1 MPLRYLGDHAAAPAA
16 PAASAGPAMGRSAEV
31 ALATPEDRPQL
42 DQLER
47 SAFDT
52 DRISTRSWRRLLVSP
67 GARVFVC
74 RSDGTIAGAC
84 VVLHRKSA
92 SVARLYSLAVAPLS
106 RGSGLAARLLAAALS
121 DARQQ
126 GCAVLRLESRRD
138 NAGAHRLFQRHGFTP
153 SGTKPGYYQD
163 GEDALCFERDLF
175 DGKRASAPYA
185 VRHYAQTLDFT
196 CGPCA
201 LMMAMSAMDPSL
213 AMDQAAEIRIWRE
226 ATTVFMAAGH
236 GGCGPFG
243 LARSAWLRGFE
254 VSVYA
259 DAGASLFMN
268 SVRDQHKKDVIE
280 LVENDFRS
288 ELLAHQVALHA
299 SPVSAE
305 SLVAH
310 LRAGRLPIVLISLW
324 RLHGEKT
331 PHWVVIVGFDGAVFR
346 VLDPMARSSDAD
358 GGMSISL
365 GEFKKI
371 ARYGRRRRT
380 AAVIIFGKK

>member
-1 MPLRYLGDHAAAPAA
+1 
-16 PAASAGPAMGRSAEV
+16 MGRSADV
-31 ALATPEDRPQL
+31 ALARPSDRPQL

-52 DRISTRSWRRLLVSP
+52 DRISVRSWRRLLVSA

-74 RSDGTIAGAC
+74 RSNGKIVGAC
-84 VVLHRKSA
+84 VVLLRNSA
-92 SVARLYSLAVAPLS
+92 SVARLYSLAVAPQA

-126 GCAVLRLESRRD
+126 GYAVLRLESRCD
-138 NAGAHRLFQRHGFTP
+138 NAAAHRLFQRHGFTP
-153 SGTKPGYYQD
+153 CGTKPGYYQD

-175 DGKRASAPYA
+175 DDTLASAPCA

-213 AMDQAAEIRIWRE
+213 PMDQAAEIRIWRE

-243 LARSAWLRGFE
+243 LACSALRRGFE

-259 DAGASLFMN
+259 DAGALLFMN
-268 SVRDQHKKDVIE
+268 SVRDQHKKDVIA

-288 ELLAHQVALHA
+288 ELVAHQVALHA

-305 SLVAH
+305 SLAAH

>member
-1 MPLRYLGDHAAAPAA
+1 MPLKGTGSAHADVAPCQAM
-16 PAASAGPAMGRSAEV
+16 ASGADI
-31 ALATPEDRPQL
+31 ALATPSDRPAL

-47 SAFDT
+47 CAFDS
-52 DRISTRSWRRLLVSP
+52 DRISARSWRRLLVSP

-74 RSDGTIAGAC
+74 RSNGTIAGAC

-175 DGKRASAPYA
+175 DGTRASAPYA

-288 ELLAHQVALHA
+288 ELLAHQVPLHA

-346 VLDPMARSSDAD
+346 ILDPMARSGDAD

>member
-1 MPLRYLGDHAAAPAA
+1 MEPC
-16 PAASAGPAMGRSAEV
+16 MEV
-31 ALATPEDRPQL
+31 TLATLSDRKAL

-47 SAFDT
+47 CAFDS
-52 DRISTRSWRRLLVSP
+52 DRISARSWRRLLVSP

-74 RSDGTIAGAC
+74 RSNGMLAGAC
-84 VVLHRKSA
+84 VVLHRKGA
-92 SVARLYSLAVAPLS
+92 SVARLYSLAVAPLA
-106 RGSGLAARLLAAALS
+106 RGSGLASGLLAAALS

-138 NAGAHRLFQRHGFTP
+138 NAGAHRLFQRLGFTP
-153 SGTKPGYYQD
+153 SGAKPGYYQD
-163 GEDALCFERDLF
+163 GADALCFERDLF
-175 DGKRASAPYA
+175 DGTRASARYA

-201 LMMAMSAMDPSL
+201 LMMAMSALDPSL
-213 AMDQAAEIRIWRE
+213 PMDQAAEIRIWRE

-243 LARSAWLRGFE
+243 LARAAWLRGFE

-268 SVRDQHKKDVIE
+268 SVRDQHKKDVIA

-299 SPVSAE
+299 RPVSAE